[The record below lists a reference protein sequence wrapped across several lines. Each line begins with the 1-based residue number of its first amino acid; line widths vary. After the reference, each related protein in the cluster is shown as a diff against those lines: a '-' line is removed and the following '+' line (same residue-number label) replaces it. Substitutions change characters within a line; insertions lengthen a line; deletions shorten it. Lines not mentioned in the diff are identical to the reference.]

1 MKILFPIDGL
11 HTATSTAASTY
22 LISRRWESGTKI
34 KVIAVVKPHES
45 LLAMFGK
52 FGQSVE
58 REQFL
63 YQYGLSCSGYATEL
77 QKELPH
83 CEVTFELLEGDP
95 ADMILQE
102 AENWKCDL
110 IILGSHDRQSLKRRL
125 LGGVSHAVSS
135 HANCPVMIAKHPLHD
150 EPHEISPR
158 MTRVLVPCDG
168 SHSSIAALKWI
179 AGLHWHEETEVVFL
193 AVIDQMKEK
202 YAKESDPQK
211 ATDIMFLWQERR
223 QHLQQS
229 LTELADHLE
238 RVSELKHIDVKI
250 IAGDPRE
257 AIVQHANEWR
267 ADLIVIGS
275 HGHTRLSMLFLGS
288 VAQAVVT
295 HAHCAVEIIKT
306 CEDDVVVAAS
316 QDSNLEAE
324 AYDSYDAN
332 EVKEDLNDVRP
343 MDNLHIPPT
352 GMM

>member
-11 HTATSTAASTY
+11 NTATSTAASTY

-45 LLAMFGK
+45 LFAMFGK
-52 FGQSVE
+52 FGQSIE

-63 YQYGLSCSGYATEL
+63 YQYGLSCGGYATEL
-77 QKELPH
+77 QQQLPH

-95 ADMILQE
+95 AEMILQE
-102 AENWKCDL
+102 EENWNCDL
-110 IILGSHDRQSLKRRL
+110 IILGSHDRKSLKRRL

-135 HANCPVMIAKHPLHD
+135 HAKCPVMIAKHPLHD

-179 AGLHWHEETEVVFL
+179 ANLHWHEETEVSLL
-193 AVIDQMKEK
+193 AVIDAVKDKYEKE
-202 YAKESDPQK
+202 ADPQK
-211 ATDIMFLWQERR
+211 ATDIMFQWQERKA
-223 QHLQQS
+223 HLQQS
-229 LTELADHLE
+229 LTELAQYLE
-238 RVSELKHIDVKI
+238 KVSELKHIHVKI
-250 IAGDPRE
+250 INGDPRE
-257 AIVQHANEWR
+257 AIVQYANEWR

-275 HGHTRLSMLFLGS
+275 HGHTRLAMLLLGS
-288 VAQAVVT
+288 VAQAVLT
-295 HAHCAVEIIKT
+295 HSHCAVEIIKT
-306 CEDDVVVAAS
+306 CEDEAVIAESDDDSHPEDVR
-316 QDSNLEAE
+316 
-324 AYDSYDAN
+324 
-332 EVKEDLNDVRP
+332 EDLNDVRP

>member
-11 HTATSTAASTY
+11 QTATSTAASTY

-63 YQYGLSCSGYATEL
+63 YQYGLSCSGYTAEL

-102 AENWKCDL
+102 AENWKSDL

-179 AGLHWHEETEVVFL
+179 AQLHWHEETEVVFL
-193 AVIDQMKEK
+193 AVIDHVQDK
-202 YAKESDPQK
+202 YAKEADPQK

-223 QHLQQS
+223 QHLQKS
-229 LTELADHLE
+229 LTELAEHLE
-238 RVSELKHIDVKI
+238 KVSELKHIDVKI

-257 AIVQHANEWR
+257 AIVKYANEWR

-295 HAHCAVEIIKT
+295 HAHCAVEVIKT
-306 CEDDVVVAAS
+306 CQDDEIVAL
-316 QDSNLEAE
+316 QDSYLESQE
-324 AYDSYDAN
+324 YDAD
-332 EVKEDLNDVRP
+332 EVKEDLNEVRP